1 MIENDITHYYAG
13 WNMLTKEEQEKTKI
27 KVAKDEQELR
37 AKMKAIGDYE
47 AKCKLCTWGI
57 TLTVLI
63 VLEVMQF
70 LFSFQIGILGMFLVG
85 FVVILISKKM
95 ISSIIKKPSFN

>member
-1 MIENDITHYYAG
+1 MV
-13 WNMLTKEEQEKTKI
+13 TKEEQEKTKI
-27 KVAKDEQELR
+27 KIAKDEQELR

-47 AKCKLCTWGI
+47 AKCKLGTWGI

-70 LFSFQIGILGMFLVG
+70 LFGFQIGILGMFLVG
-85 FVVILISKKM
+85 FGNYSAYIKQHREPSLSRFVRQISM
-95 ISSIIKKPSFN
+95 N